1 MRHNRKRSNIIPAD
15 ERGTPQPRCHENRG
29 RRIVT
34 PHVLNNGANRI
45 CILPGELGDGTRIWC
60 AEMLWTDQPNAVSS
74 LPDGPAWAYTF
85 QACREWVAK
94 RYPLPVSP
102 VPAK

>member
-45 CILPGELGDGTRIWC
+45 CILPGELGDGRLMMGGMSLLLI
-60 AEMLWTDQPNAVSS
+60 LVS
-74 LPDGPAWAYTF
+74 GVT
-85 QACREWVAK
+85 
-94 RYPLPVSP
+94 
-102 VPAK
+102 